1 MKNKAMRFFAIVVIG
16 TIMIFSVASCSK
28 GDAESDSSYMTQ
40 NDEKFKPTLDEIGL
54 LADQA
59 GLGSYWDTIKQQIRP
74 GFYMV
79 PKIVDEEQIGIGTS
93 KIGGHPDVPASFI
106 WPSWKGHPMSFLAQI
121 NLEEFPMASVNP
133 EYPVSG
139 ILYFF
144 YVYDYELWYDNPKF
158 DSQKKKNNLV
168 FYTADTSQLIRM
180 NPPDALT
187 DEQVFKSGIIEK
199 KLELTIPDGDY
210 LQQNK
215 ILKKK
220 DVLDKYSLIFKSK
233 FQETYDVGIGYRF
246 LGHMTALQYG
256 GYPKKDILL
265 FQADS
270 NQDVGMEWD
279 LSGLLYFFINE
290 DDFKKL
296 SFKNVYTERVG
307 T

>member
-1 MKNKAMRFFAIVVIG
+1 
-16 TIMIFSVASCSK
+16 MIFSAASCSK
-28 GDAESDSSYMTQ
+28 ENT
-40 NDEKFKPTLDEIGL
+40 EKETSHITNYEDKWFNPTLDEIGL

-59 GLGSYWDTIKQQIRP
+59 GLGSYWTIIKQQIKP

-79 PKIVDEEQIGIGTS
+79 PKMVDEEQIGIGTS
-93 KIGGHPDVPASFI
+93 KIGGHPDVPSSFI
-106 WPSWKGHPMSFLAQI
+106 WPSWEGHPMSFLAQI
-121 NLEEFPMASVNP
+121 NLEEFPMESVNP
-133 EYPVSG
+133 EYPASG

-158 DSQKKKNNLV
+158 DSQKRKNNLV
-168 FYTADTSQLIRM
+168 YYTADTSQLTRM
-180 NPPDALT
+180 DPPEALT
-187 DEQVFKSGIIEK
+187 EEQVFKSGIIEK

-220 DVLDKYSLIFKSK
+220 DVLDKYSLVFKAK
-233 FQETYDVGIGYRF
+233 FQETYDVEIGYRF

-256 GYPKKDILL
+256 GYPQKDILL

-270 NQDVGMEWD
+270 NIELGMEWD